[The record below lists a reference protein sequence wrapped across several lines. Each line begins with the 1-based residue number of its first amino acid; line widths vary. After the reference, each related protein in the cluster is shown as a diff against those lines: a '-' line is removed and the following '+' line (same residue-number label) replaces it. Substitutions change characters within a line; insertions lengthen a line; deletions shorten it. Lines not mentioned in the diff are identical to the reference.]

1 MTRIVIQLS
10 EGEVA
15 RPLVTHGQPT
25 SKVPYEHVSLPQV
38 IGQTVEAIAAD
49 TVEGPDGDEPIT
61 YLLFANRT
69 AHGFV
74 HPSDI
79 D

>member
-1 MTRIVIQLS
+1 MTRIVIRLGDGQF
-10 EGEVA
+10 A

-25 SKVPYEHVSLPQV
+25 SKAPYEPVGLPQV
-38 IGQTVEAIAAD
+38 IGQTVEAIAAG

>member
-1 MTRIVIQLS
+1 MT
-10 EGEVA
+10 GGGD
-15 RPLVTHGQPT
+15 GQ
-25 SKVPYEHVSLPQV
+25 E
-38 IGQTVEAIAAD
+38 
-49 TVEGPDGDEPIT
+49 IT

-69 AHGFV
+69 VHGFV

>member
-10 EGEVA
+10 DGELA

-25 SKVPYEHVSLPQV
+25 GKVPYEHVSLRQA

-49 TVEGPDGDEPIT
+49 TVEGPDGDEPVT

>member
-1 MTRIVIQLS
+1 MTRIVIRLAD
-10 EGEVA
+10 GGIA
-15 RPLVTHGQPT
+15 RPLVTHGQPQG
-25 SKVPYEHVSLPQV
+25 KAPYEHISLPQA

-49 TVEGPDGDEPIT
+49 TIEGPDGDEPIT